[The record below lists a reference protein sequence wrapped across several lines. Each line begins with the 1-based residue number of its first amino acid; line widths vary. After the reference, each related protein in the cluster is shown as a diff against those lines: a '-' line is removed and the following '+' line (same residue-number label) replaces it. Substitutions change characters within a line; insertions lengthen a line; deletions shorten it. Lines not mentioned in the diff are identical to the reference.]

1 MTLFILNNICYM
13 RYDIILYNKVNLC
26 KLFFGKQLC
35 GVVNDFLSLGV
46 GRIIKQ
52 SPKELFMASDTNHMF
67 YLSVLFPIPASGQE
81 IDLGDQ
87 FGRTPL
93 MFTILADRLEC
104 AELLLRAG
112 ANVNCKDKGGRTAL
126 HWAAHKVCGLIS
138 TKYGLIYL
146 FIVYRSTSHLVFFN
160 TVLKDYHYGEGL

>member
-1 MTLFILNNICYM
+1 
-13 RYDIILYNKVNLC
+13 
-26 KLFFGKQLC
+26 
-35 GVVNDFLSLGV
+35 
-46 GRIIKQ
+46 
-52 SPKELFMASDTNHMF
+52 
-67 YLSVLFPIPASGQE
+67 
-81 IDLGDQ
+81 
-87 FGRTPL
+87 

-126 HWAAHKVCGLIS
+126 HWAAHKVCGSIS

-160 TVLKDYHYGEGL
+160 TVLKDYHYGEGCKIALCVKLLIGVCFCTNNFSSYPLPLTYVVHRLRSHVR